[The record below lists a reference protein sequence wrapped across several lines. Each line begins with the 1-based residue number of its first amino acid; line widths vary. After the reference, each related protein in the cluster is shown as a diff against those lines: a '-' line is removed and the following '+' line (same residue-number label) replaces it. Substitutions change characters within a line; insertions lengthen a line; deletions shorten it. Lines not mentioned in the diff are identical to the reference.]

1 MSDETTELSSEYEPD
16 QSSTSDDDDIR
27 TFQVYARKKVVSA
40 RDRRNQSSPTTCCLV
55 CSILPALSDVNCC
68 QAHQTLLKTTIPLRV
83 SRKIRDVLSTTDE
96 NNLKVT
102 CRHRTLYSK
111 NRKRLRSRST
121 SVSYD
126 DQKATKRKQVA
137 GKLLNVKFRTN
148 SFSSLSSS
156 SQSEQMLSLSS
167 QRQNK
172 VPPKTSIF
180 AKSRQRDLS
189 QKKVTVENR
198 SRTIRSTSST
208 PELIE
213 LEPELSYSPQLLLR
227 RIVRIKDEEYLD
239 TDSQITVNVNRTTNS
254 PTYRDK
260 LRPRILPKRACCDK

>member
-1 MSDETTELSSEYEPD
+1 MSDETTELSSEYETN

-27 TFQVYARKKVVSA
+27 TFQVYARKKVVPN
-40 RDRRNQSSPTTCCLV
+40 RDRRNQSLPTACCLV

-68 QAHQTLLKTTIPLRV
+68 QMHQNLLKTTLPLGV
-83 SRKIRDVLSTTDE
+83 SKKIRDMLSTTDK
-96 NNLKVT
+96 NNLTVR

-111 NRKRLRSRST
+111 NRKRIRSRST
-121 SVSYD
+121 SVSHD
-126 DQKATKRKQVA
+126 DQQATKRKQVT

-156 SQSEQMLSLSS
+156 SQSEQMISS
-167 QRQNK
+167 SFQRQNTI
-172 VPPKTSIF
+172 PSKTSIF
-180 AKSRQRDLS
+180 TQSRRRDMS
-189 QKKVTVENR
+189 QKNVTVENK

-227 RIVRIKDEEYLD
+227 RIVRIKDEEFLD
-239 TDSQITVNVNRTTNS
+239 TDSQITVNVNRTTD
-254 PTYRDK
+254 PATYRDK